1 MGENNMLRCYNI
13 LDKLGTF
20 SNEQIIQFYHN
31 AYETQCMSLGHH
43 KGQQNENA
51 KLAYQAELKKRGIKN
66 IPDKKGIFNGAGTY

>member
-1 MGENNMLRCYNI
+1 MVKSYDILNKLEN
-13 LDKLGTF
+13 F

-51 KLAYQAELKKRGIKN
+51 KLAYQAELKKRGLKK
-66 IPDKKGIFNGAGTY
+66 IPNKKGIFNGAGTY

>member
-1 MGENNMLRCYNI
+1 MLRCYNI
-13 LDKLGTF
+13 LDKLDIF

-51 KLAYQAELKKRGIKN
+51 KRNKIQQHQIKQNEIKN
-66 IPDKKGIFNGAGTY
+66 KIKTK

>member
-1 MGENNMLRCYNI
+1 MVKSYDILNKLEN
-13 LDKLGTF
+13 F

-51 KLAYQAELKKRGIKN
+51 KLAYQAELKKRGLKN
-66 IPDKKGIFNGAGTY
+66 IPDKKGIFNGEGTY